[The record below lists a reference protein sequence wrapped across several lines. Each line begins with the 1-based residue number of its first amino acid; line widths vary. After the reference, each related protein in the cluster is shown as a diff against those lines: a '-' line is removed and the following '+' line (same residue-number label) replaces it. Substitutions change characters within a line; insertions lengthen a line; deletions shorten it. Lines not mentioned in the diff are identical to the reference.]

1 MQMRLQAHDRVREIK
16 IWEKIKEEQLKKGD
30 FDINDVN
37 KHQAESYAKRWEEE
51 MNVGQMTNQADL
63 FRHAKANLE
72 TLQKEKSNGN

>member
-16 IWEKIKEEQLKKGD
+16 VWEVIKEEQLKKGD
-30 FDINDVN
+30 FDISDVN

-51 MNVGQMTNQADL
+51 MKVGQMTNQADL

-72 TLQKEKSNGN
+72 TMKKEKA